1 MVTPRPPIKFHSSQG
16 SISVYVIL
24 DLMQAIFPDTKII
37 WFSKPWGL
45 KMLVYNNPNIVC
57 SSHNLLFCLVNPE
70 FLNSSLPSNYLG
82 APNKHVDIWV
92 PASEILF

>member
-1 MVTPRPPIKFHSSQG
+1 
-16 SISVYVIL
+16 
-24 DLMQAIFPDTKII
+24 
-37 WFSKPWGL
+37 
-45 KMLVYNNPNIVC
+45 MLVYNNPNIVC

-82 APNKHVDIWV
+82 APNKNVDIWV